1 MKFEQMRNEF
11 LKEAK
16 IRQKELVQ
24 QQSKYDLML
33 TDAEHFLENE
43 KCDAVVLVKTAKLIK
58 ELRQKRRQIKVEL
71 EKLQSAR
78 DTMTKGMIRF
88 DNKSYTY
95 RTAIMN
101 SISNKSLKG

>member
-1 MKFEQMRNEF
+1 
-11 LKEAK
+11 
-16 IRQKELVQ
+16 
-24 QQSKYDLML
+24 ML

-101 SISNKSLKG
+101 SILNKNLKG

>member
-1 MKFEQMRNEF
+1 MNFEQMRNEF
-11 LKEAK
+11 LREVR
-16 IRQKELVQ
+16 IRRKELAQ
-24 QQSKYDLML
+24 QQSEYDLML

-43 KCDAVVLVKTAKLIK
+43 KCDAVMLVKTAKVIK
-58 ELRQKRRQIKVEL
+58 DLRQKRRLVKIEL

-78 DTMTKGMIRF
+78 DSITKGITRF

-101 SISNKSLKG
+101 DISNKTLKG